1 MTIHKLIV
9 QTARPGSR
17 AYPHGATAEGYWMQD
32 GDFVWLTSENGTKLG
47 ERRRI
52 PEGVDA
58 NDLPLRV
65 EQRTT
70 GVPVVGRCLV
80 LDRVL
85 IRRIRRVRSG
95 LHMSSRHAAGV
106 RHDG

>member
-47 ERRRI
+47 DSRRLEPGADAVTIARLLLKNSLGRKRSDFNRKLVY
-52 PEGVDA
+52 PEGF
-58 NDLPLRV
+58 
-65 EQRTT
+65 
-70 GVPVVGRCLV
+70 
-80 LDRVL
+80 
-85 IRRIRRVRSG
+85 
-95 LHMSSRHAAGV
+95 
-106 RHDG
+106 